1 MPDAVVTS
9 LAELGTFG
17 VCIPGE
23 RGGLG
28 PGKLAICVAGS
39 CVAGVSVIEHS
50 EPARIAAANDAA
62 LLEVRL
68 RSKGRWPNG
77 KRARGTSTGEGKVSR
92 EFQGLAGFAS
102 VLTI

>member
-1 MPDAVVTS
+1 MCPALMPDAVVTS

-68 RSKGRWPNG
+68 RSKGQLAERQTRLWH
-77 KRARGTSTGEGKVSR
+77 KHQVKAR
-92 EFQGLAGFAS
+92 
-102 VLTI
+102 

>member
-68 RSKGRWPNG
+68 RSKGPLAERQ
-77 KRARGTSTGEGKVSR
+77 ARSWHKHR
-92 EFQGLAGFAS
+92 
-102 VLTI
+102 